1 MPAPGPRLQRRLLPP
16 GQPVSNCLNDSPCPR
31 INETDLKRCDS
42 PQMSPALLTIC
53 LNDREATIFRAF
65 GAQARWPQRQ
75 PCVHVTQT
83 RGASAPPGPAKG
95 DGVVRIVLCPTFIFR
110 QSPGAVRPPPPDS
123 FVLRVRQS
131 ANEASLGAPVD
142 SGGGLK
148 RSEACSLRRT
158 THLPSASWKKQYY
171 LLCLVPDKI
180 STDFHRLGF
189 FLRADKRH
197 GRGVIFCR
205 RNVCHCSVQTGGS
218 R

>member
-1 MPAPGPRLQRRLLPP
+1 MRL
-16 GQPVSNCLNDSPCPR
+16 G
-31 INETDLKRCDS
+31 T
-42 PQMSPALLTIC
+42 
-53 LNDREATIFRAF
+53 
-65 GAQARWPQRQ
+65 QARRPPRQ

-83 RGASAPPGPAKG
+83 RGASAPPGPASPDPAKG

-110 QSPGAVRPPPPDS
+110 QSPGAVRHPPDS
-123 FVLRVRQS
+123 FTLRVQWS
-131 ANEASLGAPVD
+131 TNEASLGAPVD

-148 RSEACSLRRT
+148 RSEACSLRTT
-158 THLPSASWKKQYY
+158 THLPSASWKKRYY

-205 RNVCHCSVQTGGS
+205 RNVCRCSVRTGGS